1 MFLCLNIAVHSCE
14 VEPGGVH
21 VSFGLP
27 EFAGFSVKANV
38 KTIVYPLQ
46 DVCDKLL
53 VWKGWCRMG
62 RGRGRVV
69 VQNGERKGEGEREG
83 LKFD

>member
-38 KTIVYPLQ
+38 KTIVYPLC
-46 DVCDKLL
+46 VNPTSLVRAYHESGLGELGLGLLTSSVRKLVGAV
-53 VWKGWCRMG
+53 VWG
-62 RGRGRVV
+62 
-69 VQNGERKGEGEREG
+69 
-83 LKFD
+83 

>member
-62 RGRGRVV
+62 RGRGR
-69 VQNGERKGEGEREG
+69 GRGKG
-83 LKFD
+83 

>member
-1 MFLCLNIAVHSCE
+1 MFLCLNMAVHSCGI
-14 VEPGGVH
+14 EPAGAH

-27 EFAGFSVKANV
+27 EFAGFFVKANV

-53 VWKGWCRMG
+53 VWVSGQVVGPCVAFEWCRY
-62 RGRGRVV
+62 VSW
-69 VQNGERKGEGEREG
+69 QATSAAY
-83 LKFD
+83 